1 MVNKEVINYIEECRK
16 LGYSD
21 SKIRAN
27 LLKEGWTEADILEAM
42 FKYTKPKNKSSRNK
56 IFIFGFILAGLMVV
70 LTIGGAIFMLNDI
83 QKTSAEIA
91 DLTKDIHTASQAQ
104 NTNKTFTSQDFT
116 VSYPEDILVPDA
128 ANATLT
134 HTLKTFHKISLKDGS
149 DLGLA
154 QDIKIVFKK
163 DITECDNADSVLA
176 GSGTVFQAG
185 DLSGL
190 KYEMGAEGEG
200 IVLYCA
206 RDSQGKNIFVV
217 ERYFLSEAWSTEL
230 PKQADFI
237 PLAQQEQITNQI
249 LSSFKFNK

>member
-1 MVNKEVINYIEECRK
+1 MVNKELIDYIEQCRK
-16 LGYSD
+16 LGQSD
-21 SKIRAN
+21 SQIRN
-27 LLKEGWTEADILEAM
+27 SLLKEGWTEADILEAM
-42 FKYTKPKNKSSRNK
+42 FKYTKPKNPRNK
-56 IFIFGFILAGLMVV
+56 IFIFGFILAGLLVI

-83 QKTSAEIA
+83 QNTSAEIA
-91 DLTKDIHTASQAQ
+91 NLTRDIHTKQEKDV
-104 NTNKTFTSQDFT
+104 NETYRNETLGFEVKYPTDVFT
-116 VSYPEDILVPDA
+116 LDA

-134 HTLKTFHKISLKDGS
+134 HTLKTFHKFSLKDGS

-163 DITECDNADSVLA
+163 DISECDNADSVLA

-185 DLSGL
+185 ELSGL

-217 ERYFLSEAWSTEL
+217 ERYFLSEAWSTDL
-230 PKQADFI
+230 PNQADFI
-237 PLAQQEQITNQI
+237 PSAQQEQIVNQV
-249 LSSFKFNK
+249 LNSFRFNK